1 MAGYRL
7 QSSMEYITT
16 YGWALV
22 VIAIVGAALFYL
34 HVFNPATSTTCV
46 LPAGLSCTNLYMSQN
61 GLLSF
66 TILQTTGSTVN
77 VTAAGCNSNTTV
89 SNTIM
94 EKPYNPPSN
103 QVTVDI
109 GSNYTMA
116 VQCYSAG
123 HAFSGK
129 VGSGFLGY
137 LIINYTD
144 QNSNLPH
151 TVFGNINV
159 QVS

>member
-1 MAGYRL
+1 MAAYRL
-7 QSSMEYITT
+7 QSAMEYITT

-22 VIAIVGAALFYL
+22 VIAIVGAVLFYL
-34 HVFNPATSTTCV
+34 QIFNPAPSTTCV
-46 LPAGLSCTNLYMSQN
+46 LPAGFSCTNLYMSQN

-66 TILQTTGSTVN
+66 TILQTTGSPVN
-77 VTAAGCNSNTTV
+77 MTAAGCNSNTTI
-89 SNTIM
+89 SSMIM

-109 GSNYTMA
+109 GNNYTMA

-129 VGSGFLGY
+129 VGSSFLGY
-137 LIINYTD
+137 LIINYTEQD
-144 QNSNLPH
+144 SNLPH
-151 TVFGNINV
+151 TIYGNINV